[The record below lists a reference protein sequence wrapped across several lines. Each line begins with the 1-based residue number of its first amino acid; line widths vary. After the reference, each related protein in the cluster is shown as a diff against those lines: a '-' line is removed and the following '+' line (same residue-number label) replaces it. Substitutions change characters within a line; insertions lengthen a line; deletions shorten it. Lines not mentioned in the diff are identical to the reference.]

1 MRHLRGQLREARTQ
15 ERSAA
20 SERDLRQSA
29 RETETYHQRAP
40 TAANSGWRGS
50 NLSGAADRNG
60 GGPSKVE
67 EPVSTGSGVPASGEN
82 GVGTVERAAVGLA
95 KAGLA
100 FLQSIAAELE
110 SRSAHTAG
118 PQGQGALSSLFSRHP
133 QTNHPMLS
141 IPLPESFTAER
152 MTQAVA
158 QFLSALEV
166 PAK

>member
-1 MRHLRGQLREARTQ
+1 VKEIFANQPGRPKPIINAPPPQPIPVG
-15 ERSAA
+15 AA
-20 SERDLRQSA
+20 ATSPA
-29 RETETYHQRAP
+29 PPTETAVE
-40 TAANSGWRGS
+40 
-50 NLSGAADRNG
+50 
-60 GGPSKVE
+60 PSKVE
-67 EPVSTGSGVPASGEN
+67 EPVSIGSGVPASGEN